1 MGLLHLKEDLR
12 YAIIVG
18 GVLCVM
24 TNGAVLT
31 PMSLAG
37 SWDSLE
43 QVTVINIIVVIEL
56 SGAHVHVLYN
66 QNFSCCGI

>member
-12 YAIIVG
+12 YATIVS

-24 TNGAVLT
+24 TGGAVLMPT
-31 PMSLAG
+31 LLAG

-43 QVTVINIIVVIEL
+43 QVTVIDVIVVIEL
-56 SGAHVHVLYN
+56 SGALL
-66 QNFSCCGI
+66 